1 MTKRILSLLLA
12 IILIC
17 SVTGCASSK
26 NDAKPSEGTNTEIT
40 EPSDT
45 TPESTEKNE
54 ATEPSDAPTEENTT
68 TPPTESNA
76 DNDTKP
82 EETTPSQDTEKKPET
97 PTNDK
102 TDNKADNKTDK
113 ETTGTSTSDRV
124 VVKDEDTQIKQ
135 SSNVGLQSFDGK
147 MISYLEQEFGTNQNV
162 FASPLSLKYVLA
174 MNAIGAKGDTQ
185 KELLQV
191 LGFKTVKECEDWA
204 SSYIETVKPLDNLVV
219 QKPSEDGLIIGTTGG
234 ISPKTTLNIA
244 NSVWHNKDKGGKIKT
259 TFMNAVNK
267 ACGAEVFNV
276 NGNKMMDEMNAWVD
290 RETNGMIQ
298 NMFDASVKEK
308 NTILVNAL
316 YLKAN
321 WTSKFSKSLTYKDN
335 FTCAN
340 GSIVQKDFMRNS
352 RCHFNYYKD
361 NETEFVIITLND
373 GIKLLCVKGS
383 TENISTKLPK
393 AKSTLMDL
401 HIPKVEME
409 TEFRNQ
415 ELVSFLKANGVN
427 KMFNASSA
435 DFSNMIDE
443 QSIYVDDIVQKTKI
457 KMDEDGLE
465 ASAVSA
471 STSLG
476 SSGGKVE
483 EPIIVKFDEVFKFYV
498 YNYNADGTTPEV
510 LFYGNYAK

>member
-17 SVTGCASSK
+17 SITGCASSK
-26 NDAKPSEGTNTEIT
+26 NDTKPNESTNTEIT
-40 EPSDT
+40 
-45 TPESTEKNE
+45 K
-54 ATEPSDAPTEENTT
+54 PSDAPTEENT
-68 TPPTESNA
+68 

-97 PTNDK
+97 PKNDK
-102 TDNKADNKTDK
+102 TDDKTDK

-124 VVKDEDTQIKQ
+124 VVKDKDTQIKK

-147 MISYLEQEFGTNQNV
+147 MISYLEQEYGTNQNV

-219 QKPSEDGLIIGTTGG
+219 QKPSEDGFTVGTTGG
-234 ISPKTTLNIA
+234 IAPKTTLNIA

-259 TFMNAVNK
+259 TFMNLVNK
-267 ACGAEVFNV
+267 VCGAEVFNV
-276 NGNKMMDEMNAWVD
+276 SSNKMIDDMNAWVD

-298 NMFDASVKEK
+298 NMFDSSVKEK

-335 FTCAN
+335 FTCAD
-340 GSIVQKDFMRNS
+340 GSIVKKDFMRNS

-383 TENISTKLPK
+383 TENISAKLPK

-409 TEFRNQ
+409 TEFRKQ

-443 QSIYVDDIVQKTKI
+443 QPIYVDDIIQKTKI

-476 SSGGKVE
+476 SAGGKVE
-483 EPIIVKFDEVFKFYV
+483 EPIIVKFDEAFKFYV